1 MSSWNVLFWFQCSC
15 CYWVPPQ
22 LFCKKSQIT
31 NEKKKKEV
39 KNNNIWLK
47 IREVKILNQHFFH
60 GATSVKLSAQN
71 FLWIMTIQS
80 LHKQNRTLHITS
92 KASFVLVEYSIYVKH
107 KKKHTEYKKLWITL
121 SCFCIKNVIKYMYMQ
136 SINKNNSYSFIRT
149 TISTSYVVNISK
161 KTKSKIQLIY
171 MMYIEVY

>member
-1 MSSWNVLFWFQCSC
+1 MYCFDFSALVVTGYLPSYLAKNLRL
-15 CYWVPPQ
+15 PM
-22 LFCKKSQIT
+22 
-31 NEKKKKEV
+31 KKKKEV
-39 KNNNIWLK
+39 KKKHIWLK

-107 KKKHTEYKKLWITL
+107 KKKHTEYKKL
-121 SCFCIKNVIKYMYMQ
+121 
-136 SINKNNSYSFIRT
+136 
-149 TISTSYVVNISK
+149 
-161 KTKSKIQLIY
+161 
-171 MMYIEVY
+171 